1 MAIPVFNAPFSNTRS
16 VAELV
21 LGQIIMLM
29 RGIFPK
35 SAAAHRGEW
44 IKSAANSWEVRGKT
58 LGIVGYGNIGAQLSV
73 LAESLGMHVIYYDPT
88 PKLPLGRAE
97 AYPSLAALL
106 AQADV
111 VSLHVPDT
119 KATRWMI
126 GAAQIRAMRPG
137 AFLINA
143 SRGRVVDV
151 EALAAA
157 IRDGHLLGA
166 AADVFPDEPSSTRE
180 EFLSPLRGLPNVIL
194 TPHIGGSTAEA
205 QERIGHEVARKLI
218 DYSDIGSTFGAV
230 NFPQVAAAG
239 AAAGDPL
246 HPRPP
251 QHAGPARPGH
261 RRLQP
266 PRPQYRRAVPAD
278 RRRARLRRRRH
289 RRRCR
294 GGAGDPGRPARRSR
308 ARSGRACSTSGPERW
323 PDGQGAEAGHGWGGP
338 ACTRRRRR
346 RLHAGGAAGARRN
359 TRPQCR
365 CGLTR
370 RLGVTRRR
378 DAAPSVRRPAVTTPS
393 RNPGRCRPG
402 SDYASFA
409 ACDPHLRCVRVRERV
424 PPNACALV
432 PLESRTPCHRESQH
446 TAMP

>member
-1 MAIPVFNAPFSNTRS
+1 MTRLSFPKEKVQFLLLEGIHENAIADLAADGYSNVVRLPGALDEDELIRRLEGVHLLGIRSRTKVTPRVLEAAERLIAIGCFCIGTDQVALEEARRRAIPVFNAPFSNTRS

-35 SAAAHRGEW
+35 SVAAHRGEW

-97 AYPSLAALL
+97 SYPSLAALL
-106 AQADV
+106 GAADV

-119 KATRWMI
+119 TSTRWMM

-137 AFLINA
+137 SFLINA

-151 EALAAA
+151 EALATA

-166 AADVFPDEPSSTRE
+166 AADVFPDEPATARE

-205 QERIGHEVARKLI
+205 QARIGNEVARKLI

-230 NFPQVAAAG
+230 NFPQAQ
-239 AAAGDPL
+239 L
-246 HPRPP
+246 
-251 QHAGPARPGH
+251 PARPQGTRFIHVH
-261 RRLQP
+261 RNTPGLLARVIDVFSRRGLNIGAQYLQTDGELGYVVIDIDGGADEASEI
-266 PRPQYRRAVPAD
+266 QADLRAID
-278 RRRARLRRRRH
+278 GTIRARFLY
-289 RRRCR
+289 
-294 GGAGDPGRPARRSR
+294 
-308 ARSGRACSTSGPERW
+308 ER
-323 PDGQGAEAGHGWGGP
+323 Q
-338 ACTRRRRR
+338 
-346 RLHAGGAAGARRN
+346 
-359 TRPQCR
+359 
-365 CGLTR
+365 
-370 RLGVTRRR
+370 
-378 DAAPSVRRPAVTTPS
+378 
-393 RNPGRCRPG
+393 
-402 SDYASFA
+402 
-409 ACDPHLRCVRVRERV
+409 
-424 PPNACALV
+424 
-432 PLESRTPCHRESQH
+432 
-446 TAMP
+446 